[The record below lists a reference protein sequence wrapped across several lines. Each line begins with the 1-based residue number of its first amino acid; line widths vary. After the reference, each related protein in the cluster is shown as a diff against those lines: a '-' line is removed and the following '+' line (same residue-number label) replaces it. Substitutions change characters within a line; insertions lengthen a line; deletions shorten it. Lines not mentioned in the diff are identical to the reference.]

1 MKEITIV
8 TAFFD
13 INRDNW
19 NTFNRSTEKYISFF
33 RFWARIRNK
42 LIIYTSE
49 DLKDEILCIRKE
61 YGLEN
66 QTILH
71 VVDDYRNIDSNMY
84 LDICKSMA
92 HVDTYDFRL
101 LKHVPESYNADYN
114 YITGLKAWF
123 MKDAASRME
132 TTSMVAWM
140 DFGYNHGGEVIKYSK
155 DFDFNWKY
163 NFSDK
168 IHLFLIREIP
178 KKPLFTTIRN
188 SNTSVMGALIVAPDY
203 MCETL
208 WDINKKVI
216 DALNICGFADDDQT
230 ILQGSF
236 MLNPELFNLHYTD
249 WHKPIVVCGGNHM
262 NLVDKR
268 KINTIK
274 KIILSIYFSI
284 QKFRT
289 NLTYAVLTFKR
300 INN

>member
-1 MKEITIV
+1 MEEITIV

-13 INRDNW
+13 INRNNW
-19 NTFNRSTEKYISFF
+19 KTFNRSADKYISYFK
-33 RFWARIRNK
+33 FWARIKNK

-71 VVDDYRNIDSNMY
+71 VVDDYRKIDPDMY

-92 HVDTYDFRL
+92 HADTYDFRL

-114 YITGLKAWF
+114 YLTGLKAWF
-123 MKDAASRME
+123 MKDAVSRNE
-132 TTSMVAWM
+132 ATSMIAWM

-163 NFSDK
+163 NFSKK
-168 IHLFLIREIP
+168 IHLFLIRDIP

-203 MCETL
+203 LCETL

-236 MLNPELFNLHYTD
+236 MLKSELFELHYTD

-262 NLVDKR
+262 NLVDK
-268 KINTIK
+268 KELTIVK
-274 KIILSIYFSI
+274 KNILNIYLSLKKLRENVI
-284 QKFRT
+284 
-289 NLTYAVLTFKR
+289 YAVLTFKSL
-300 INN
+300 NK